1 MTQHVSDGH
10 LSDAAPT
17 RLDLTLPVSSQP
29 GDRGHLMRR
38 LQEPWPKG
46 EQLDVDGHFC
56 LAAERAVFCLQTPPA
71 TVLRE
76 TGVAEPTTFAAPA
89 QP

>member
-1 MTQHVSDGH
+1 
-10 LSDAAPT
+10 
-17 RLDLTLPVSSQP
+17 
-29 GDRGHLMRR
+29 MRR